1 MKFSLFFCNGRTPA
15 PNKKFLEKIIN
26 ILFFLGSNRST
37 ETPFRHG
44 LHIRLKSDENE
55 DENKN
60 NNDNNHDNHNNN
72 YDNNN
77 NDHNNNNHNNN
88 NNNNNY
94 DNNNIG
100 NDDVI

>member
-88 NNNNNY
+88 Y